1 MRPRSR
7 PAVAGLAVLGLAAG
21 LTACGVPVDAGPQP
35 LDFPP
40 QYQNSTATTT
50 SQPETQSSGE
60 ISAVLCLTR
69 EQQLVPVTRRVE
81 VMPSPAELLRDL
93 IAGATETESQEQ
105 GLGSALVGI
114 ATITVARIERGVAEV
129 AVGDGLDG
137 ITDSARLLIYG
148 QIVCTLDAHPEIDGV
163 WFSRDGQRL
172 SVPQGSAISTD
183 AVLTADDYAAL
194 LEPRR

>member
-1 MRPRSR
+1 MRSR
-7 PAVAGLAVLGLAAG
+7 WQTAVVALGLVAG
-21 LTACGVPVDAGPQP
+21 LTACGIPVDAGPEP

-40 QYQNSTATTT
+40 QYQNSSATATP
-50 SQPETQSSGE
+50 QPETQASGE
-60 ISAVLCLTR
+60 LSAVLCLTR
-69 EQQLVPVTRRVE
+69 EQQLVPVTRSVE
-81 VMPSPAELLRDL
+81 MMPSPAELLRDL

-105 GLGSALVGI
+105 GLNSALVGFS
-114 ATITVARIERGVAEV
+114 TITVAGTENGVAEV

-137 ITDSARLLIYG
+137 ITDSTRLLIYG

-172 SVPQGSAISTD
+172 SVPQGNAISTD